1 MKLLPVA
8 VLACIV
14 VGPSV
19 NAATLHVPA
28 QHARI
33 QAAVDAAKAGDTVLV
48 AAGTYRERVTLKTGV
63 TLRSAGDD
71 APGKL
76 GLKRAEATVIDGGGT
91 PEPRAGVELA
101 AGSVLDGFT
110 IANVGRYDDAEWQRH
125 FATRGTE
132 QPHEH
137 IGAPGVAGVSVRGV
151 NCEVRNNSVRH
162 TGYTGIA
169 ITGVAGAPTSPLIVS
184 NICHRNMGGGIGS
197 MNGSTAIIRGN
208 TCFENFYA
216 GIGHENASPL
226 VESNRCFGN
235 IRAGI
240 GISEGAS
247 PTVRFNLCY
256 DNRRA
261 GIGIRTGENTRPIVE
276 RNDCLTN
283 GMAGIGTEESAAP
296 ELRFNRCHGNGAA
309 GIGARDHARPLI
321 LGNECV
327 GNADAGIGLMTGHGT
342 LVASNLCRLN
352 KSAGIGLAG
361 GGTNTATLTE
371 NRLLE
376 NAAVALGVNAGWH
389 IAAAGNELVRTEG
402 LPPLV
407 MVAAGA
413 TANFTN
419 NVLRGGGVAALRMA
433 GQVRAEGNE
442 FTSTP
447 RKGGPPGQAVWALP
461 GASVELVGN
470 RFTGW
475 RSALVAESATV
486 VARKNVVKDAVG
498 VAFRVKQPA
507 APPQVGENEILGA
520 GVRELEVDGK

>member
-1 MKLLPVA
+1 M
-8 VLACIV
+8 
-14 VGPSV
+14 
-19 NAATLHVPA
+19 
-28 QHARI
+28 RI
-33 QAAVDAAKAGDTVLV
+33 QAAVDAAKSGDTVLV
-48 AAGTYRERVTLKTGV
+48 AAGTYHERVTLKAGV

-71 APGKL
+71 APGKI
-76 GLKRAEATVIDGGGT
+76 GLARAEATVIDGGGT
-91 PEPRAGVELA
+91 PEPRAGVEMA
-101 AGSVLDGFT
+101 AGAVLDGFT
-110 IANVGRYDDAEWQRH
+110 VANVGRYDDAAWQRH
-125 FATRGTE
+125 FATRGNE
-132 QPHEH
+132 QAHEH

-151 NCEVRNNSVRH
+151 NCEVRNNIVRH

-169 ITGVAGAPTSPLIVS
+169 ITGVAGAQTSPLIVS

-197 MNGSTAIIRGN
+197 MNGSTAVIRGN

-247 PTVRFNLCY
+247 PTVRFNLCH

-276 RNDCLTN
+276 RNDCFTN
-283 GMAGIGTEESAAP
+283 GMAGIGVEESAAP
-296 ELRFNRCHGNGAA
+296 ELRFNRCHGNAAA

-321 LGNECV
+321 FGNECV

-342 LVASNLCRLN
+342 QVISNLCRLN

-361 GGTNTATLTE
+361 DGTNTATLRG

-376 NAAVALGVNAGWH
+376 NAAVALGVNAGWN
-389 IAAAGNELVRTEG
+389 IAATGNELARSEG

-407 MVAAGA
+407 MIAAGA

-419 NVLRGGGVAALRMA
+419 NVLRGGGVAGLRLA
-433 GQVRAEGNE
+433 GRVRAEGNE
-442 FTSTP
+442 FTRTP
-447 RKGGPPGQAVWALP
+447 RKGGPPGQAVWALS
-461 GASVELVGN
+461 GASVELAGN

-475 RSALVAESATV
+475 RCALAAENATV
-486 VARKNVVKDAVG
+486 VARRNVVKDAVG
-498 VAFRVKQPA
+498 VAFRVRKPA
-507 APPQVGENEILGA
+507 APPQVSDNEISGA
-520 GVRELEVDGK
+520 NVRELEVDGK